1 MNDISSIATSILWHR
16 NDLSYKF
23 HAGQKVID
31 MAYRKV
37 EAKLFVGNCSRRF
50 GKTFWVVTECIR
62 VARSKKRARV
72 KVATAFLTDLEEFI
86 IPAFEA
92 VLDDCPENLKPK
104 WREAKKKYVFNN
116 GSEIQL
122 IGLDRKPNGGRGNY
136 CDLYVFDEAAYIKN
150 VSYIYSSVVIPMT
163 MYREGARVIMISTPP
178 KSPDHDFKDFCL
190 KAKRENAYVEL
201 DIHKNP
207 MVTPEIAEEYRAECL
222 TETDWEREYLCK
234 FVTDQTLAII
244 PEVKDYSF
252 TRGPL
257 CKHYASLHKYVS
269 MDLGVRDLNVTIFG
283 YYDFLRAK
291 LVIEKEHVM
300 NGPEMTTPKLHK
312 AISDIELDL
321 WKDKDGKP
329 VEPYKRVA
337 DNNNP
342 LLLLDLGSIH
352 NMFFHSTSKDELHAM
367 VNNLRVW
374 FSKGRIEIDESCVM
388 LIDSLK
394 YGIWNE
400 KRTEFARSKTLGHFD
415 AVASLMYLVRNID
428 ETTNPI
434 QIKLAFD
441 QVNLDETNRFDEL
454 KKLVGRRKI

>member
-1 MNDISSIATSILWHR
+1 MNDVWKYVLWTR
-16 NDLSYKF
+16 NELSFKH
-23 HAGQKVID
+23 HAGQRVID
-31 MAYRKV
+31 DCYRKV
-37 EAKLFVGNCSRRF
+37 EAKLFVANCSRRF
-50 GKTFWVVTECIR
+50 GKTYWVVTECIR
-62 VARSKKRARV
+62 VARSKDRARV
-72 KVATAFLTDLEEFI
+72 KVATAYLTDLEEFI
-86 IPAFEA
+86 IPAFEN
-92 VLDDCPENLKPK
+92 VLDDCPDELRPRWK
-104 WREAKKKYVFNN
+104 ESKKKFVFAN

-178 KSPDHDFKDFCL
+178 KSPDHDFKDFCI
-190 KAKRENAYVEL
+190 KARLENAYVEL
-201 DIHKNP
+201 DIFKNP
-207 MVTPEIAEEYRAECL
+207 MVTPEIAEEYKAECL
-222 TETDWEREYLCK
+222 TDTDWEREYLCQ
-234 FVTDQTLAII
+234 FVTDQTLAIV
-244 PEVKDYSF
+244 PETRNYDF

-257 CKHYASLHKYVS
+257 CTNYAYLHKYVA

-291 LVIEKEHVM
+291 LVIEREHVM
-300 NGPEMTTPKLHK
+300 SGPSMTTPKLH
-312 AISDIELDL
+312 ADISSIEKEL
-321 WKDKDGKP
+321 WDGK
-329 VEPYKRVA
+329 EPYKRVA

-374 FSKGRIEIDESCVM
+374 FAQKRVEIDPSCKM

-400 KRTEFARSKTLGHFD
+400 KRSEFARSKTLGHFD
-415 AVASLMYLVRNID
+415 ALAAMMYLVRNID

-434 QIKLAFD
+434 PIKKGFEI
-441 QVNLDETNRFDEL
+441 VNFDEEHRLDNL
-454 KKLVGRRKI
+454 KQMFKRRK